1 MTHGFEFYDS
11 LPKRD
16 AFEAFAS
23 PDAYTALPDDWV
35 VGTSDIVGS
44 TQEIAKGRY
53 KTVNMVGAAVISA
66 QVNASGG
73 HALPYV
79 FGGDGAAFACPA
91 HHRDHAAKALA
102 AVQVWA
108 REIFDIELRTAMV
121 SVADIRA
128 AGHDVAVARHQ
139 ASEGVDYAM
148 FSGGGLSWAEAQ
160 MKAGRH
166 AIASAPSGTLPNLD
180 GLSCRWSHMKARLGT
195 ILSVV
200 IQPGAP
206 AQPDAFSA
214 VCVAVLERAGQLERA
229 GHPSPEIGPGTTWP
243 PRDYELDAKVSRKNM
258 PLGKRKRQ
266 VLLETALAWVLLN
279 VGLKIGGF
287 DPKAYRREV
296 ASNADFRKF
305 DDGLKMTIDC
315 DAETV
320 ADLRALLDRA
330 QAAGTLVYGMHSQD
344 EAMMTC
350 IVPSPMVN
358 THVHFIDGAAG
369 GYTQAASQIKA
380 APA

>member
-1 MTHGFEFYDS
+1 MRMRGSFAEFVRLPDTGLCDPQGIVIGRTPAQCYFGCMTHGFEFYDS

-148 FSGGGLSWAEAQ
+148 FFRRWPVVGRSADESGSARHRVRAFRNAPESGWALVPMEP
-160 MKAGRH
+160 H
-166 AIASAPSGTLPNLD
+166 ESA
-180 GLSCRWSHMKARLGT
+180 
-195 ILSVV
+195 
-200 IQPGAP
+200 
-206 AQPDAFSA
+206 
-214 VCVAVLERAGQLERA
+214 A
-229 GHPSPEIGPGTTWP
+229 GHDP
-243 PRDYELDAKVSRKNM
+243 VS
-258 PLGKRKRQ
+258 G
-266 VLLETALAWVLLN
+266 
-279 VGLKIGGF
+279 
-287 DPKAYRREV
+287 DPTR
-296 ASNADFRKF
+296 
-305 DDGLKMTIDC
+305 C
-315 DAETV
+315 
-320 ADLRALLDRA
+320 
-330 QAAGTLVYGMHSQD
+330 AGT
-344 EAMMTC
+344 A
-350 IVPSPMVN
+350 
-358 THVHFIDGAAG
+358 
-369 GYTQAASQIKA
+369 
-380 APA
+380 